1 MSLPRAD
8 GSSVLPEPKQAC
20 VQVQAGAGTDP
31 EKKKKKK
38 TQQLQT
44 LVHVLNTFDAMVLA
58 IYFMKIRHF
67 TLFYDP
73 LNMAILSP

>member
-1 MSLPRAD
+1 MDPLFFQSQSRH
-8 GSSVLPEPKQAC
+8 VYKYR
-20 VQVQAGAGTDP
+20 QVQALIQK
-31 EKKKKKK
+31 KKKKKK